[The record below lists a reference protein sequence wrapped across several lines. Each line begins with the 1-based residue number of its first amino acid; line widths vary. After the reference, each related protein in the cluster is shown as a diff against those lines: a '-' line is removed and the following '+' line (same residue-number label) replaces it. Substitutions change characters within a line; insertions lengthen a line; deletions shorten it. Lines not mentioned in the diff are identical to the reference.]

1 MWGLESPRRRES
13 WQDGKPCPTGRDGRI
28 RLGCGLGSHDAAQDR
43 WKWEKKHCERR
54 ISERTE
60 DQRMTQ
66 PHELPSMRA

>member
-1 MWGLESPRRRES
+1 MWGLESPRRREN
-13 WQDGKPCPTGRDGRI
+13 WQGGKPCPTGRMEE
-28 RLGCGLGSHDAAQDR
+28 LGWVWSGSHDAAQDR
-43 WKWEKKHCERR
+43 WKREKKHCERR